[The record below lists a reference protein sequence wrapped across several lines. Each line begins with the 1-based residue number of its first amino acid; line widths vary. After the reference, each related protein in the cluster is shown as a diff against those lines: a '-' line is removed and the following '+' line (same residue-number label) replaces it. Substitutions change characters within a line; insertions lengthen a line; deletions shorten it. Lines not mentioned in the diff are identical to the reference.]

1 MKNKKKTFR
10 NKHIWFSVWNAK
22 TMGLSPKCNAEYR
35 PVRESNR

>member
-22 TMGLSPKCNAEYR
+22 TALLSPKCDSEYR
-35 PVRESNR
+35 PVRVSTR